1 MHMKPVEK
9 NIIDLSN
16 WLEQPA
22 GRYILDWERALFD
35 ELTVDIFGFNA
46 LQIGLP
52 CVDALAAS
60 RMPYRWCSDEVATR
74 QCQINMTSKI
84 VVAHDFTE
92 LPFDS
97 HSLDLVVLPHALE
110 FASEPHQI
118 LREVERVLIP
128 EGRLIVSGFNRNSLW
143 GARQLAGRI
152 RGNYFLPQEGEFISF
167 PRLKDWLKLLNMEV
181 ERSDFGCY
189 VPPFF
194 TEKWLNRYQFME
206 KAGQRWW
213 PFLGAVYMVQAV
225 KRVKGMHLIGP
236 VKRSRQVARAS
247 VMPVTNKA
255 KKNDG

>member
-1 MHMKPVEK
+1 MEPVEK
-9 NIIDLSN
+9 NIIDLST

-22 GRYILDWERALFD
+22 GRYILDWEQVLFD

-52 CVDALAAS
+52 QINALRAS
-60 RMPYRWCSDEVATR
+60 RMPYRWCSDVAVSS
-74 QCQINMTSKI
+74 QGLGSLLQKI
-84 VVAHDFTE
+84 AIVHDFTE

-97 HSLDLVVLPHALE
+97 HSVDLVVLPHVLE
-110 FASEPHQI
+110 FAKEPHQI
-118 LREVERVLIP
+118 LREVERILIP

-143 GARQLAGRI
+143 GARQFTGRI
-152 RGNYFLPQEGEFISF
+152 RGHYFLPQEGEFISF

-189 VPPFF
+189 VPPFS

-213 PFLGAVYMVQAV
+213 PFFGAVYMLQAV

-236 VKRSRQVARAS
+236 VRKSKRVSRAS